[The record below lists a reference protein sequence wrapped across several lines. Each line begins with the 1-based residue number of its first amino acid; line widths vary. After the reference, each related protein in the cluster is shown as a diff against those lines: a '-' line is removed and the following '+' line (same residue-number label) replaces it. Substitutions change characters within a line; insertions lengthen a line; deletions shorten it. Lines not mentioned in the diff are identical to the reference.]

1 MPFMRQSELEA
12 RAGADSVARAIGGR
26 VKQGR
31 NSRGWT
37 LDQLA
42 ERSGVSRRMLVSIE
56 QGSANPSIATLLLI
70 SDALGIGL
78 PALVDMN
85 RSPRLRVTRAG
96 DAPVLWRGK
105 LGGQA
110 LLVAGSEPPDVTE
123 LWDWTLGPGESHS
136 SPAHETGT
144 RELLLVLNGEVE
156 LRVGQRAEVLATGD
170 SASFTGDL
178 PHEYVNA
185 SSAQMA
191 RFALTVFEPGVG
203 PGSRSEA
210 IDV

>member
-1 MPFMRQSELEA
+1 MPFMRQSDLEA

-26 VKQGR
+26 VRLGR
-31 NSRGWT
+31 NGRGWT

-78 PALVDMN
+78 PALVDMD
-85 RSPRLRVTRAG
+85 RSPGLRVTRAG
-96 DAPVLWRGK
+96 SAPVLWRGK

-110 LLVAGSEPPDVTE
+110 MLVAGSEPPDVTE
-123 LWDWTLGPGESHS
+123 LWDWTLGLGESHS
-136 SPAHETGT
+136 SEAHAAGI
-144 RELLLVLNGEVE
+144 RELLLVLDGQVEVRAGEH
-156 LRVGQRAEVLATGD
+156 AEVLATGD
-170 SASFTGDL
+170 SASFAGDL
-178 PHEYVNA
+178 THGYVNVGP
-185 SSAQMA
+185 QVA

-203 PGSRSEA
+203 PGARSEA
-210 IDV
+210 TDA

>member
-1 MPFMRQSELEA
+1 MRQSELEA

-26 VKQGR
+26 VRQGR
-31 NSRGWT
+31 GSRGWT

-78 PALVDMN
+78 PALVDMD
-85 RSPRLRVTRAG
+85 RSPGLRVTRAG
-96 DAPVLWRGK
+96 TGAVLWRGE

-110 LLVAGSEPPDVTE
+110 VLVAGTEPPDVTE

-136 SPAHETGT
+136 SPAHAAGT
-144 RELLLVLNGEVE
+144 RELLLVLDGQVEV
-156 LRVGQRAEVLATGD
+156 RVGQHAEVLAGGD
-170 SASFTGDL
+170 SATFAGDQ
-178 PHEYVNA
+178 PHGYVNA
-185 SSAQMA
+185 GPQAA

-210 IDV
+210 TDA

>member
-1 MPFMRQSELEA
+1 MPYMRQPELEA

-31 NSRGWT
+31 SGRGWT

-78 PALVDMN
+78 PALVEMD
-85 RSPRLRVTRAG
+85 RSPGLRVTRVGA
-96 DAPVLWRGK
+96 APVLWRGQ
-105 LGGQA
+105 LGGRA
-110 LLVAGSEPPDVTE
+110 VLVAGTEPPDVTE

-136 SPAHETGT
+136 SPAHAAGT
-144 RELLLVLNGEVE
+144 RELLLVLDGQVEV
-156 LRVGQRAEVLATGD
+156 RAGQHAEVLAKDD
-170 SASFTGDL
+170 SASFAGDL
-178 PHEYVNA
+178 AHEYVNTGP
-185 SSAQMA
+185 AQAA
-191 RFALTVFEPGVG
+191 RFALTVFEPTVG
-203 PGSRSEA
+203 AGAAR
-210 IDV
+210 